1 MNTRSQYQNLMKN
14 VMHVIIQPRL
24 NYKQL
29 IVIIKTITTKKVLK
43 YLKL

>member
-1 MNTRSQYQNLMKN
+1 MNARSQYQNLMKN

-29 IVIIKTITTKKVLK
+29 IVIIKTIKKVLK